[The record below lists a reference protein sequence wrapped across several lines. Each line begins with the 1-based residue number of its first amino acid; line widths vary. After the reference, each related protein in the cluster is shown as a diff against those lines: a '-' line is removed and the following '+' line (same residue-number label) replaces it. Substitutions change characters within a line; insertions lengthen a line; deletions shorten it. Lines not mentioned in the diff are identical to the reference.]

1 MKELITE
8 EQANLIV
15 LLLSVAVTFI
25 SLAFGFYQS
34 PKVEKNKK
42 KRSWVNSLLCALV
55 GPVIWIF
62 WQVYNSIENYYGLD
76 SLKALEIN
84 FFIAVGIGTVFF
96 ALFYFVP
103 NWLQEKPAAK
113 RSK

>member
-8 EQANLIV
+8 EQDNLII
-15 LLLSVAVTFI
+15 LLFSIAVTI
-25 SLAFGFYQS
+25 LSLGFGFYQS
-34 PKVEKNKK
+34 SKVEKGKK
-42 KRSWVNSLLCALV
+42 KLVWTHCFLGGLV

-84 FFIAVGIGTVFF
+84 FFIAVGLGAVFF

-103 NWLQEKPAAK
+103 GLVLGKPAAK